1 MFPSNYD
8 AVKSEVSHLI
18 YHADTDKVGP
28 FIPVGLEIN
37 EYVTF
42 DPGTKG
48 KM

>member
-28 FIPVGLEIN
+28 LYLLVWI
-37 EYVTF
+37 
-42 DPGTKG
+42 
-48 KM
+48 

>member
-28 FIPVGLEIN
+28 LCLLVW
-37 EYVTF
+37 
-42 DPGTKG
+42 K
-48 KM
+48 